1 MSGRSRGRK
10 KTAGRGSALIVWSLL
25 TMLLLFFLW
34 ASLFE
39 LDEVTVGVGKVIPS
53 SHAQIVQS
61 LEGGILQTLKV
72 REGDVVEAGQ
82 VLALLDPT
90 QLDSGLQES
99 TARMRAALATAAR
112 LQAETAGSELNFPP
126 EVLEDGDLVAAETA
140 LYRSRRENL
149 DKTLSGLREALTLIN
164 RELKL
169 TASLVAQGAASDV
182 EVLRLK
188 RQANDLQSKL
198 NDAQISTSCTRGRT
212 WRKPMPRPLRSDRSS
227 SDAPMR

>member
-1 MSGRSRGRK
+1 MSGFFGERK
-10 KTAGRGSALIVWSLL
+10 RPLRRRPGRGGALIVWSVMA
-25 TMLLLFFLW
+25 MLLLFFLW

-53 SHAQIVQS
+53 SHEQIVQS
-61 LEGGILQTLKV
+61 LEGGILKELKV

-99 TARMRAALATAAR
+99 TSRMRAALATAAR
-112 LQAETAGSELNFPP
+112 LQAETAGSELSFPP
-126 EVLEDGDLVAAETA
+126 EVQEDPQLVAAETA
-140 LYRSRRENL
+140 LYHSRRENL
-149 DKTLSGLREALTLIN
+149 QKTLSGLREALDLIN

-169 TASLVAQGAASDV
+169 TSSLVAQGAASDV

-198 NDAQISTSCTRGRT
+198 NDAQNQYIVRAREDLAKANAEAAS
-212 WRKPMPRPLRSDRSS
+212 
-227 SDAPMR
+227 